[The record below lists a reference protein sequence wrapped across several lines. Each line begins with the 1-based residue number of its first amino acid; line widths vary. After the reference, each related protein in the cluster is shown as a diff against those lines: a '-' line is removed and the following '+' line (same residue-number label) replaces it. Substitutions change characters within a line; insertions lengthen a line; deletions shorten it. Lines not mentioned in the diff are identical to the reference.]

1 MNKITSFLK
10 GLWQDESA
18 EITVEYGLL
27 TALVALGLIA
37 VFVLFRTQVG
47 TFFQAI
53 GDRIQNCPTPGTQTC

>member
-1 MNKITSFLK
+1 MNKIGNFLK

-37 VFVLFRTQVG
+37 VFVLFKDQIG
-47 TFFQAI
+47 LFFNAI
-53 GDRIQNCPTPGTQTC
+53 GTRIQNCPNTTGTC